1 MSAPFLAQGERRPSS
16 AYNTNPTALRDAL
29 CSRIRTLGATIL
41 AITQAAMK
49 EVEDLDAN
57 SAEQQ
62 HCFAKQPPRCESS
75 PHVGKLAAKALR
87 PQRASQ
93 KTSGGKSGSG
103 AATPGCATSSGPKT
117 PPKDRSPSSSLGS
130 SSNTKEQ
137 QHRNQRPPTLG
148 AGEDSSTSTRRE
160 KSSERII
167 KEVENSTEEDASGC
181 TLAHLRQSD
190 TAVMTLCAAAEAN
203 FLRVLAKRPPH
214 NQQFLQPA
222 FTSETSDT
230 VAAGCDDD
238 DCEEDGQLLA
248 LQHWGRGAP
257 LYDLSNAAITTQ
269 RHRCM
274 IAAEASKDTD
284 DDGSLP
290 YNTSSD
296 AKEREDGGLASP
308 VITAGGAVP
317 LSARAPVA
325 ASQLSLQVEHQ
336 ALDGLR
342 IVLDHRTGVASAAAS
357 NNTTPHAEEDGCTLR
372 KHETSSPFALAP
384 VRSYYNV
391 VYIHQLTPRTESAI
405 SGGGGGGG
413 DAGVASV
420 SGQDND
426 VACTLRRRPTS
437 RALSVGAICSAA
449 ADKAGEAP
457 LTITSYVQAMY
468 AVERVDA
475 APWRSLPNADSQV
488 LPLMA
493 ATPALMGGDAEL
505 VQLKLRV
512 PAQCSCRN
520 GSPIL
525 KAASPIEASTKPT
538 DVKDPS
544 SLIVD
549 RLSEAATDTSV
560 AAQHSDG
567 TEAQPCCGTAAATL
581 ATAAEALIETRIK
594 SIEDWRR
601 DGLANVEEH
610 IRRQRRSSVVSGG
623 SQGVYYYFYPNSQG
637 ATAAV
642 DGAGMPTSIP
652 ESSPIHAERSAILIP
667 QQPQE
672 HQSLQT
678 FPPSC
683 VLASASP
690 TDKTAT
696 RAALL
701 QTRRQSSTLLRS
713 SKRAMTGAVA
723 TLSCDSDSDRV
734 PTRQPTELSHRT
746 LSRSAVTEIT
756 TPTSAATAGSGG
768 RSATVAATLT
778 PSSESGPYWRLLLVV
793 ANAYNSAQCALGFAP
808 RHASTA
814 MLHPA
819 EGDGL
824 LLSAPSLWSA
834 HQKRKQA
841 WEEEDRSHACTQ
853 QAHGLDIHAPIDIRI
868 T

>member
-29 CSRIRTLGATIL
+29 CSRIRTLGAAIL

-75 PHVGKLAAKALR
+75 PHVGKVVAKALR
-87 PQRASQ
+87 PQRVSQ
-93 KTSGGKSGSG
+93 QTSGGESGSSP
-103 AATPGCATSSGPKT
+103 ATPGCPTSSGPQT

-130 SSNTKEQ
+130 SSNTKEK
-137 QHRNQRPPTLG
+137 QHRNQRSPTLG
-148 AGEDSSTSTRRE
+148 VGEDSSTSMRRE

-190 TAVMTLCAAAEAN
+190 AAVMTLCAAAEAN

-214 NQQFLQPA
+214 NQQFLQSA

-230 VAAGCDDD
+230 VAAGRDD
-238 DCEEDGQLLA
+238 DCEEDGQLRA

-269 RHRCM
+269 YHRCM

-284 DDGSLP
+284 DDGALP
-290 YNTSSD
+290 YSTFSD

-325 ASQLSLQVEHQ
+325 ASPLSLQVERR
-336 ALDGLR
+336 ALDALR
-342 IVLDHRTGVASAAAS
+342 VVRDRRTGAASAAAS
-357 NNTTPHAEEDGCTLR
+357 NSTTPHAEEDGCTLR

-384 VRSYYNV
+384 ERSYYNV
-391 VYIHQLTPRTESAI
+391 VYIHQLTPRTESTI
-405 SGGGGGGG
+405 SGGGGGGS
-413 DAGVASV
+413 DADVASV

-426 VACTLRRRPTS
+426 VACALRRRPTS
-437 RALSVGAICSAA
+437 RALSDGAICSAA
-449 ADKAGEAP
+449 GDKAGEAP

-475 APWRSLPNADSQV
+475 APWRSLPDPDAQV
-488 LPLMA
+488 MPLMA
-493 ATPALMGGDAEL
+493 STPALMSGDAEL

-512 PAQCSCRN
+512 PAQCSCSN

-549 RLSEAATDTSV
+549 RLSEAATDVSV

-567 TEAQPCCGTAAATL
+567 TAAAAL
-581 ATAAEALIETRIK
+581 ATAAETLIATRIK

-601 DGLANVEEH
+601 DGLADVEEH

-642 DGAGMPTSIP
+642 DGAATPTSIP
-652 ESSPIHAERSAILIP
+652 ESSPIHAERSATLIP

-672 HQSLQT
+672 HQNLQT

-683 VLASASP
+683 VLASLSS
-690 TDKTAT
+690 TDKAAT

-701 QTRRQSSTLLRS
+701 QTRRQPSTLLRS
-713 SKRAMTGAVA
+713 SKKAMTGAVT

-734 PTRQPTELSHRT
+734 PTRQPAELSHRT
-746 LSRSAVTEIT
+746 SSRSAVTEIT

-808 RHASTA
+808 RPASTA

-819 EGDGL
+819 EGDAL

-841 WEEEDRSHACTQ
+841 WEAEDRSHACTQ

>member
-29 CSRIRTLGATIL
+29 CSRIRTLGAAIL

-49 EVEDLDAN
+49 EVEDLEAN

-75 PHVGKLAAKALR
+75 PHVGKLVAKALR

-93 KTSGGKSGSG
+93 QTSGGESGSS
-103 AATPGCATSSGPKT
+103 AATPGCATSSGPQT

-130 SSNTKEQ
+130 SSTKEK

-148 AGEDSSTSTRRE
+148 VGEDSSTSTRRE
-160 KSSERII
+160 KSSERFI

-190 TAVMTLCAAAEAN
+190 AAVMTLCAAAEAN

-214 NQQFLQPA
+214 NQQFLQSA

-230 VAAGCDDD
+230 VAAGWDGD
-238 DCEEDGQLLA
+238 DCKEDGQLRA

-269 RHRCM
+269 YHRCM

-284 DDGSLP
+284 DDGALP
-290 YNTSSD
+290 YSTSSD

-308 VITAGGAVP
+308 VTTAGGAVP

-336 ALDGLR
+336 ALDALR
-342 IVLDHRTGVASAAAS
+342 VVLDHRTGAASAAAP
-357 NNTTPHAEEDGCTLR
+357 NNTTPHAEEDGCTLW

-413 DAGVASV
+413 DADVASV

-426 VACTLRRRPTS
+426 VACALRRRRTS

-475 APWRSLPNADSQV
+475 APWRSLPDPDTQV
-488 LPLMA
+488 VPFMA
-493 ATPALMGGDAEL
+493 ATPALMSGDAEL

-512 PAQCSCRN
+512 PAQCSCSN

-567 TEAQPCCGTAAATL
+567 TAAATL
-581 ATAAEALIETRIK
+581 ATATEALTATRIK

-601 DGLANVEEH
+601 DGLADVDEH

-672 HQSLQT
+672 HQNLQT

-683 VLASASP
+683 VLANPSS

-713 SKRAMTGAVA
+713 SKKAMTGAVT

-734 PTRQPTELSHRT
+734 PARQPAELSHRT
-746 LSRSAVTEIT
+746 PSRSAVTEIT

-778 PSSESGPYWRLLLVV
+778 PSSESGPYRRLLLVV
-793 ANAYNSAQCALGFAP
+793 ANTYNSAQCAFGFAP

-819 EGDGL
+819 EGDAL

-834 HQKRKQA
+834 HQKREQ
-841 WEEEDRSHACTQ
+841 ACTQ
-853 QAHGLDIHAPIDIRI
+853 QPHGLDIHAPIDIRI